1 MYLTGHT
8 SKINDWCSN
17 LDSEETLRNLLNLY
31 NMKTQVVFF
40 FFHFEQ
46 MKNEKTT

>member
-8 SKINDWCSN
+8 SEINDWCSS
-17 LDSEETLRNLLNLY
+17 LDSEETLQNLLYLY